1 MRRVFAAAS
10 SSSGGETGRMNHRAH
25 TTQQFF
31 RNENERRVWRSGNAS
46 TSSSESSFSGSR
58 REYYAFGGTGRSG
71 SDVKAINHPES
82 KSSSSTSWSNGY
94 AANADFIEDDEEN
107 EVQKLKEKQA
117 RKIQNTP
124 AAAAAAAAAKK
135 QTQYKNDFTFTG
147 EIHRVTFHA
156 EDTGYTVA
164 RVLCSDKDTLKEL
177 PKGALTKPNR
187 RPKKGQKEAPATITV
202 VGEMPNVGVGQT
214 LKLTGYWRSNPK
226 FGVEFVSTKPAEM
239 CVPSDEQGVIAYLSS
254 GILPGCGPVTAE
266 KIVSHFGG
274 KETLVALD
282 STEGA
287 KLLTKVPG
295 IGAKTAVKLKNN
307 WDESSSKRK
316 ATSFL
321 TEELGASALIA
332 RRASLKHGA
341 QTEVRVKADPFK
353 ALSDIKGCSF
363 HHIDEI
369 AARLKKSPDDPS
381 RLGAAMRFA
390 LQRVAQSGGH
400 AYMTWPTLKD
410 HSRKLLGS
418 SGALI
423 PDDVFIEAAK
433 TARNCGDIFVFQ
445 NFSNGEFGAKTPIA
459 SLAQWN
465 DETHIFHGS
474 LHECEKSI
482 ADDLLRRLSRPKFK
496 VDEARVAK
504 WLELTAEKE
513 SWGQPGLSQ
522 KQLDFLNVASM
533 SPCVALTGGPGTG
546 KTFATHVIVRLMRA
560 MGKTVVMCAP
570 TGRAA
575 QRMAEISNA
584 NRSMTNPL
592 QSSTIHRLLEFKD
605 FSSQGD
611 SQNDADSNG
620 TGDDISSAAVDDS
633 NALSFKGVFARNR
646 ANPLDCDVVVVDEA
660 SMLDAPLCAALLD
673 AIPPKAQL
681 IIVGDADQLPSV
693 GPGAVLRDLIAS
705 QRCPHVHLAE
715 VFRQAEKSKIVGA
728 AHAINRGDFPEDI
741 IKATWSGSQLI
752 ASDDA
757 SIDLGDANVTD
768 CVWVDTTEKED
779 DATAREIL
787 SFIIDDILPRRRIN
801 AKEKLQVLSP
811 MRKGNNS
818 AATLNAFLREKLNA
832 ADGSDSSEFATA
844 SSSSFSTDD
853 ESDFLHNDA
862 ADILKLRKGDRV
874 LQKRNDYTKEVF
886 NGDLG
891 VVTSIDT
898 NVTTVTFNKKSIQ
911 YTKSEV
917 LANLLPAWAM
927 TVHKSQGCEYSAV
940 VLCLSSAHGL
950 MLRRNLLYTGVS
962 RAKDLLVILAPR
974 RAMERAV
981 QDTQSA
987 ERNTGLAKKLNSSYD
1002 IYPHYSSSST
1012 EKKSGGVV
1020 GSSGGNPA
1028 SSASSKQKLTK
1039 REAR

>member
-1 MRRVFAAAS
+1 MTMRRVFAAAS
-10 SSSGGETGRMNHRAH
+10 SSSGGETGRMNH

-58 REYYAFGGTGRSG
+58 REYYAFGGSGRSG

-124 AAAAAAAAAKK
+124 PPAAAAAAAKK

-274 KETLVALD
+274 KETLAALD

-445 NFSNGEFGAKTPIA
+445 NFSNGEFGAKN
-459 SLAQWN
+459 S
-465 DETHIFHGS
+465 HSIFS
-474 LHECEKSI
+474 AME
-482 ADDLLRRLSRPKFK
+482 RRDAHFSRQP
-496 VDEARVAK
+496 ARVRK
-504 WLELTAEKE
+504 
-513 SWGQPGLSQ
+513 
-522 KQLDFLNVASM
+522 
-533 SPCVALTGGPGTG
+533 
-546 KTFATHVIVRLMRA
+546 
-560 MGKTVVMCAP
+560 
-570 TGRAA
+570 
-575 QRMAEISNA
+575 
-584 NRSMTNPL
+584 
-592 QSSTIHRLLEFKD
+592 
-605 FSSQGD
+605 
-611 SQNDADSNG
+611 
-620 TGDDISSAAVDDS
+620 
-633 NALSFKGVFARNR
+633 
-646 ANPLDCDVVVVDEA
+646 
-660 SMLDAPLCAALLD
+660 
-673 AIPPKAQL
+673 
-681 IIVGDADQLPSV
+681 
-693 GPGAVLRDLIAS
+693 
-705 QRCPHVHLAE
+705 
-715 VFRQAEKSKIVGA
+715 
-728 AHAINRGDFPEDI
+728 INRG
-741 IKATWSGSQLI
+741 
-752 ASDDA
+752 
-757 SIDLGDANVTD
+757 
-768 CVWVDTTEKED
+768 
-779 DATAREIL
+779 
-787 SFIIDDILPRRRIN
+787 
-801 AKEKLQVLSP
+801 
-811 MRKGNNS
+811 
-818 AATLNAFLREKLNA
+818 
-832 ADGSDSSEFATA
+832 
-844 SSSSFSTDD
+844 
-853 ESDFLHNDA
+853 
-862 ADILKLRKGDRV
+862 
-874 LQKRNDYTKEVF
+874 
-886 NGDLG
+886 
-891 VVTSIDT
+891 
-898 NVTTVTFNKKSIQ
+898 
-911 YTKSEV
+911 
-917 LANLLPAWAM
+917 
-927 TVHKSQGCEYSAV
+927 
-940 VLCLSSAHGL
+940 
-950 MLRRNLLYTGVS
+950 
-962 RAKDLLVILAPR
+962 
-974 RAMERAV
+974 
-981 QDTQSA
+981 
-987 ERNTGLAKKLNSSYD
+987 
-1002 IYPHYSSSST
+1002 
-1012 EKKSGGVV
+1012 
-1020 GSSGGNPA
+1020 
-1028 SSASSKQKLTK
+1028 
-1039 REAR
+1039 